1 MVAVMAI
8 HWIDQGL
15 AKSQRLKSF
24 GSDGIRGSCV
34 EFLQIRPA
42 GICPADFK
50 TSTNC
55 YEEMEPLIE
64 RNREMLAG
72 FAEIAAVA

>member
-1 MVAVMAI
+1 MVNPRRLNAGKKMALI
-8 HWIDQGL
+8 GL
-15 AKSQRLKSF
+15 RLKRL
-24 GSDGIRGSCV
+24 GSDGIRGSCI

-55 YEEMEPLIE
+55 YEKMEPLIE
-64 RNREMLAG
+64 GNREMLAG